1 VSGFQGLFVAPQSID
16 AYANRDKYVAR
27 GPQMPTRLF
36 KNADLATCLHSSST
50 SLLRRPSWHVMR
62 LSCVGRARAL
72 SASCPLFPLFF
83 LAFVFFASFIVE
95 VHDSGQSFASP
106 LFQPGPCPP
115 ASLSERK
122 LEIKSLDCIE
132 LRVARQKKAVGSHP
146 AFTVHC
152 QFDVTS
158 QRSPEIPAA

>member
-1 VSGFQGLFVAPQSID
+1 MQSSGFSSRFSRSCDALLHWSPTVSRFSGQAKFAWRPLSECVVSGFQGLFVAPQSID

-95 VHDSGQSFASP
+95 VHDSG
-106 LFQPGPCPP
+106 
-115 ASLSERK
+115 
-122 LEIKSLDCIE
+122 
-132 LRVARQKKAVGSHP
+132 
-146 AFTVHC
+146 
-152 QFDVTS
+152 
-158 QRSPEIPAA
+158 